1 MKILVNESSDVKNE
15 KLGWREY
22 ERFLYLFPISFPVGQ
37 RDKESMT
44 EQKN

>member
-15 KLGWREY
+15 KY